1 MHGGRRNL
9 RKHIRA
15 ARDWLSRADDSLGRE
30 NDAAGELHLMLARA
44 EMQRASES
52 TKPRTFL
59 RRALPLCTAAIIAAV
74 GFSIWHHASTQPVTE
89 PPLEV
94 QPVETTEVHAAVP
107 PQEQAVTKDV
117 SNEKYV
123 PVVAKK
129 QETVYN
135 KELVLDEK
143 AQQAQQQPA
152 ETRRDTVKP
161 APPDEAVQKLMRQA
175 GRTLKAQ

>member
-1 MHGGRRNL
+1 M
-9 RKHIRA
+9 
-15 ARDWLSRADDSLGRE
+15 
-30 NDAAGELHLMLARA
+30 
-44 EMQRASES
+44 
-52 TKPRTFL
+52 
-59 RRALPLCTAAIIAAV
+59 
-74 GFSIWHHASTQPVTE
+74 HHASTQPMTE

-135 KELVLDEK
+135 KESVLDEK
-143 AQQAQQQPA
+143 AQQAQQPA
-152 ETRRDTVKP
+152 ETRRDTAKP